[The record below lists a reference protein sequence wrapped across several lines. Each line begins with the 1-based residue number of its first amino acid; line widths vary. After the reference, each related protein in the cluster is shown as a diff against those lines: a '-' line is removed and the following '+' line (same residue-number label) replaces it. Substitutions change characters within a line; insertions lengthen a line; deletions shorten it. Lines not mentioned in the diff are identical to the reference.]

1 MNILLEGQFQE
12 GIQNKEGTSY
22 NLREFLSNNC
32 WKFLDLIPY
41 FAVLAQPPTSGSSSV
56 CTIPLTQKRQAR
68 QEWAQWRQVWKTM
81 TRKLTLFVSLL
92 RFNIYCV
99 AGMFQNNVLFYSY
112 LFWACQFFVNIAF
125 SSLNRVQSKYEKN
138 LLEKIEVEWRIQL
151 EISFLYCIVCKYEE
165 K

>member
-1 MNILLEGQFQE
+1 
-12 GIQNKEGTSY
+12 
-22 NLREFLSNNC
+22 
-32 WKFLDLIPY
+32 
-41 FAVLAQPPTSGSSSV
+41 
-56 CTIPLTQKRQAR
+56 
-68 QEWAQWRQVWKTM
+68 M

-138 LLEKIEVEWRIQL
+138 LLEKIEVE
-151 EISFLYCIVCKYEE
+151 
-165 K
+165 